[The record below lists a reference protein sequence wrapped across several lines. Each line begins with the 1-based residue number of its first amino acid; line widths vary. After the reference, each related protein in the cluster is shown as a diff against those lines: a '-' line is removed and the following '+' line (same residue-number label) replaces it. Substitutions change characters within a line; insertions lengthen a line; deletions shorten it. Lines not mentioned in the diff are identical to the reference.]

1 MESKEKKESVFK
13 RIKRAYRKF
22 MYKEGTIKQLE
33 EYDKIPFVERF
44 SQTYW
49 IYMTVLVLVAILGIK
64 VVADMRYTEEKEG
77 LIKNHEFLEEQ
88 LDGRKENIQSGELT
102 KYMIDNINN
111 SYVKI
116 AMTKIGGD
124 VAYSLTYRYDSI
136 PSGEMASSTYMT
148 SGVIT
153 SILINGYPN
162 KTYKEMDLNTEEE
175 AYLATQLAIYEFIS
189 MKQYTDIANGEFSID
204 SITASQTRYED
215 MVERVKA
222 KAKELLYYA
231 IENPF
236 EENLLAT
243 YGSQPITVKQEGNN
257 SIYGPY
263 SLKVD
268 TDNVTKTMMGDAYSY
283 KIEIEPKSMIE
294 NTTAVVTDEN
304 GKELKKVESGQ
315 EFYIKINSTDKIF
328 TQLKF
333 DASTYVLQANIYETT
348 ENKKKYVALQPYEV
362 TYKGITSIV
371 NKLDSGPIEINF
383 KNYNGDNLWGIKYN
397 IYDEKGNLIQKVDV
411 DDCLYNYKLPYGK
424 YYIEIY
430 EMPDGYFVEKSKFD
444 FEVNNQ
450 NQNVLNVE
458 IDTVIQ

>member
-136 PSGEMASSTYMT
+136 PSGEMASSNYMT

-175 AYLATQLAIYEFIS
+175 AYLATQLAIYEF
-189 MKQYTDIANGEFSID
+189 IANGEFSID

-283 KIEIEPKSMIE
+283 KIEIEPK
-294 NTTAVVTDEN
+294 V
-304 GKELKKVESGQ
+304 
-315 EFYIKINSTDKIF
+315 
-328 TQLKF
+328 
-333 DASTYVLQANIYETT
+333 
-348 ENKKKYVALQPYEV
+348 
-362 TYKGITSIV
+362 
-371 NKLDSGPIEINF
+371 
-383 KNYNGDNLWGIKYN
+383 
-397 IYDEKGNLIQKVDV
+397 
-411 DDCLYNYKLPYGK
+411 
-424 YYIEIY
+424 
-430 EMPDGYFVEKSKFD
+430 
-444 FEVNNQ
+444 
-450 NQNVLNVE
+450 
-458 IDTVIQ
+458 